1 MLSAFLHAPTL
12 SFLCSS
18 SSSPQPQP
26 KPRPCLSSMASSSLV
41 RIAVVGDVHD
51 DWNLEEDANALQ
63 FLKCHMDLKN
73 LSDKGLR
80 GNAAGFGALHRQVP
94 LSSLSNQSLALPEQT
109 VTSVKLLLLPFF
121 PCSHAFASSGDF
133 GNENLELVQD
143 VAALNFPKA
152 VILGNHDSWSTQQ
165 FSSKEKDR
173 VQLQLECLGQ
183 EHVGYKRLD
192 FPLLKLSI
200 VGGRP
205 FSCGGQQIFRKRLLS
220 ARYGI
225 QDMEGSAKR
234 IYEAALRTP
243 EDHLV
248 ILLAHNGPTGL
259 GSELNDICGKDW
271 VFGGGDHGDPDL
283 AQAISHLKET
293 TNVSIPLVVFGH
305 MHKELAHGNGLR
317 KMIVVGTDD
326 IIYLN
331 GAIVPRVK
339 RSTNE
344 TSLHASNS
352 DGTYRAFTLVE
363 ILNGQV
369 NKISESWVSV
379 VGNETTLEEEHI
391 LFKSNGQSS
400 R

>member
-63 FLKCHMDLKN
+63 FLKPDLV
-73 LSDKGLR
+73 L
-80 GNAAGFGALHRQVP
+80 F
-94 LSSLSNQSLALPEQT
+94 T
-109 VTSVKLLLLPFF
+109 
-121 PCSHAFASSGDF
+121 GDF

-165 FSSKEKDR
+165 FSSKKKDR
-173 VQLQLECLGQ
+173 VQLQLEW
-183 EHVGYKRLD
+183 
-192 FPLLKLSI
+192 
-200 VGGRP
+200 
-205 FSCGGQQIFRKRLLS
+205 
-220 ARYGI
+220 YGI

-234 IYEAALRTP
+234 IYEAALGTP

-248 ILLAHNGPTGL
+248 ILLAHNGSTGL

-293 TNVSIPLVVFGH
+293 TNVSIPLLVFGH

-317 KMIVVGTDD
+317 KMIVVGADD

-363 ILNGQV
+363 ILSGQV

-400 R
+400 C

>member
-1 MLSAFLHAPTL
+1 MLLFY
-12 SFLCSS
+12 
-18 SSSPQPQP
+18 
-26 KPRPCLSSMASSSLV
+26 
-41 RIAVVGDVHD
+41 
-51 DWNLEEDANALQ
+51 
-63 FLKCHMDLKN
+63 
-73 LSDKGLR
+73 
-80 GNAAGFGALHRQVP
+80 
-94 LSSLSNQSLALPEQT
+94 
-109 VTSVKLLLLPFF
+109 
-121 PCSHAFASSGDF
+121 SGDF
-133 GNENLELVQD
+133 GNENVELVQN
-143 VAALNFPKA
+143 VAALDFPKA

-165 FSSKEKDR
+165 FSGKRKDR

-183 EHVGYKRLD
+183 DHVGYKRLD

-225 QDMEGSAKR
+225 EDMDASAKR

-283 AQAISHLKET
+283 AQAISQLKET
-293 TNVSIPLVVFGH
+293 TTFSIPLVVFGH
-305 MHKELAHGNGLR
+305 MHKELAYRNGLR
-317 KMIVVGTDD
+317 KMIAVGADN

-339 RSTNE
+339 RPRNEQQTAYRHSVDSE
-344 TSLHASNS
+344 TSPQASIS
-352 DGTYRAFTLVE
+352 DVTKRAFTLVE
-363 ILNGQV
+363 ILDGQV
-369 NKISESWVSV
+369 DRISETWVSV
-379 VGNETTLEEEHI
+379 VGNETTLEEEHV

-400 R
+400 L

>member
-51 DWNLEEDANALQ
+51 DWDLEEDANALQ
-63 FLKCHMDLKN
+63 FLKPDLV
-73 LSDKGLR
+73 L
-80 GNAAGFGALHRQVP
+80 F
-94 LSSLSNQSLALPEQT
+94 T
-109 VTSVKLLLLPFF
+109 
-121 PCSHAFASSGDF
+121 GDF

-165 FSSKEKDR
+165 FSSN
-173 VQLQLECLGQ
+173 LGQ

-234 IYEAALRTP
+234 IYEAALGTP

-283 AQAISHLKET
+283 AQAISNLKET

-317 KMIVVGTDD
+317 KMIVVGTHN

-344 TSLHASNS
+344 TSLQASNS

>member
-1 MLSAFLHAPTL
+1 MLSALSHAPTL
-12 SFLCSS
+12 TFLSS
-18 SSSPQPQP
+18 SLQP
-26 KPRPCLSSMASSSLV
+26 KPRPCRPSMASSSLV
-41 RIAVVGDVHD
+41 RIAIVGDVHD
-51 DWNLEEDANALQ
+51 DWDLEEDTKALQ
-63 FLKCHMDLKN
+63 FLKIWC
-73 LSDKGLR
+73 SSQ
-80 GNAAGFGALHRQVP
+80 AGFLFLSVYP
-94 LSSLSNQSLALPEQT
+94 PSVCYVCSFVVSSLY
-109 VTSVKLLLLPFF
+109 FF
-121 PCSHAFASSGDF
+121 ARLSGESSRKEKCDF
-133 GNENLELVQD
+133 GNENVELVQN
-143 VAALNFPKA
+143 VADLNFPKA

-165 FSSKEKDR
+165 FSGKRKDR

-183 EHVGYKRLD
+183 DHVGYKRLD

-220 ARYGI
+220 ARYGV
-225 QDMEGSAKR
+225 QDVDGSAQR
-234 IYEAALRTP
+234 IYEAALGTP

-248 ILLAHNGPTGL
+248 IILAHNGPTGL

-293 TNVSIPLVVFGH
+293 TTFCIPLVVFGH

-317 KMIVVGTDD
+317 KMIVVGTDN

-339 RSTNE
+339 RSINE
-344 TSLHASNS
+344 QQTAYRHTVDDKNSLQASNS
-352 DGTYRAFTLVE
+352 DGTKRAFTLVE
-363 ILNGQV
+363 ILDGRV
-369 NKISESWVSV
+369 DKISESWVSV
-379 VGNETTLEEEHI
+379 VGNEATLEEELI

-400 R
+400 H

>member
-63 FLKCHMDLKN
+63 FLKTSWKC
-73 LSDKGLR
+73 SR
-80 GNAAGFGALHRQVP
+80 IWCSSQVI
-94 LSSLSNQSLALPEQT
+94 L
-109 VTSVKLLLLPFF
+109 VMK
-121 PCSHAFASSGDF
+121 
-133 GNENLELVQD
+133 NLELVQD

-165 FSSKEKDR
+165 FSSKKKDR

-200 VGGRP
+200 VGGWP

-234 IYEAALRTP
+234 IYEAALGTP

-248 ILLAHNGPTGL
+248 ILLAHNGSTGL

-293 TNVSIPLVVFGH
+293 TNVSIPLLVFGH

-317 KMIVVGTDD
+317 KMIVVGADD

-363 ILNGQV
+363 ILSGQV

-400 R
+400 C

>member
-51 DWNLEEDANALQ
+51 DWDLEEDANALQ
-63 FLKCHMDLKN
+63 FLKPDLV
-73 LSDKGLR
+73 L
-80 GNAAGFGALHRQVP
+80 F
-94 LSSLSNQSLALPEQT
+94 T
-109 VTSVKLLLLPFF
+109 
-121 PCSHAFASSGDF
+121 GDF

-165 FSSKEKDR
+165 FSSKKKDR
-173 VQLQLECLGQ
+173 VQLQLEW
-183 EHVGYKRLD
+183 
-192 FPLLKLSI
+192 
-200 VGGRP
+200 
-205 FSCGGQQIFRKRLLS
+205 
-220 ARYGI
+220 YGI

-234 IYEAALRTP
+234 IYEAALGTP

-283 AQAISHLKET
+283 AQAISNLKET

-317 KMIVVGTDD
+317 KMIVVGTHN

-344 TSLHASNS
+344 TSLQASNS

>member
-1 MLSAFLHAPTL
+1 MIGTLKKMQTPFNFLSRIWCSSQAGS
-12 SFLCSS
+12 SFLFI
-18 SSSPQPQP
+18 QPM
-26 KPRPCLSSMASSSLV
+26 CAMIFHFWSL
-41 RIAVVGDVHD
+41 
-51 DWNLEEDANALQ
+51 
-63 FLKCHMDLKN
+63 
-73 LSDKGLR
+73 
-80 GNAAGFGALHRQVP
+80 P
-94 LSSLSNQSLALPEQT
+94 SNI
-109 VTSVKLLLLPFF
+109 F
-121 PCSHAFASSGDF
+121 PDPIGDF

-165 FSSKEKDR
+165 FSSKKKDR

-234 IYEAALRTP
+234 IYEAALGTP

-248 ILLAHNGPTGL
+248 ILLAHNGSTGL

-293 TNVSIPLVVFGH
+293 TNVSIPLLVFGH

-317 KMIVVGTDD
+317 KMIVVGADD

-363 ILNGQV
+363 ILSGQV

-400 R
+400 C